1 MKFKKVVSAALA
13 GAMALSMSATA
24 LAADPNVTGTDPVD
38 VEVTGTTQVPDIK
51 VTIPTTASVVVN
63 PYKLAVT
70 VESNEFTDQIVSAPQ
85 FIKSESNT
93 ALDVTA
99 TVTGT
104 AEGSAVFAT
113 APTQGGRAVATNSV
127 FMYLEVLPTEDDST
141 APEWAEAYDKTSP
154 SQLLVSTTA
163 ATSKTAMV
171 TLAAG
176 DTDASYAAFALR
188 GDAADKPTTAWTA
201 ADKVSAAI
209 AFTFTPVIATAD
221 DTPTA

>member
-24 LAADPNVTGTDPVD
+24 LAANVTGTAPVD
-38 VEVTGTTQVPDIK
+38 VEVTGTTEVPDIK

-70 VESNEFTDQIVSAPQ
+70 VDSVEFTDQIVSAPQ

-99 TVTGT
+99 TVTGK

-113 APTQGGRAVATNSV
+113 ASTQGGKAVATNSV
-127 FMYLEVLPTEDDST
+127 FMYLEVVGVADDSAEPT
-141 APEWAEAYDKTSP
+141 WAETYDKTSS
-154 SQLLVSTTA
+154 SQLLVSLTA

-171 TLAAG
+171 QLAAG
-176 DTDASYAAFALR
+176 DTTASYAAFALR

-201 ADKVSAAI
+201 ADKVSAGI
-209 AFTFTPVIATAD
+209 AFTFTPVIAAAD
-221 DTPTA
+221 DTPTT